1 MGVCTKYCLSVS
13 IIRAHICGCQYVP
26 ASEAPRGGH
35 QVLCSSIP
43 ELTPLRQ
50 CFFLDL
56 KLGWWPVSLR
66 NVPMPISLLH
76 TEISEAIFINLSGVF
91 VVGSGFELQSSLLCI
106 RHA

>member
-26 ASEAPRGGH
+26 ASEEPRGGH

-76 TEISEAIFINLSGVF
+76 TEISEAIFIQPF
-91 VVGSGFELQSSLLCI
+91 WGFYRGFWI
-106 RHA
+106 